1 VEPHHVLGGGFAAS
15 QSVKPLYK
23 CLVLSKLRRL
33 DFALFQSPGT
43 ITRKHDLSS
52 ARRPAVGH
60 RFCDSSKCYTSR
72 SYNHGPCDI
81 AEAAR
86 CGLDWVGEGQR
97 NLYAFICCKLSADE
111 TYRLKGL
118 HNHAMLVTHGTNL
131 VSRPTAF
138 TVQISDHYL
147 GDYAQCCAE
156 TLTACPAPT
165 ACVRGSQIYPFS
177 GTTIT
182 TAW

>member
-1 VEPHHVLGGGFAAS
+1 MIFPVHVALLSAIV
-15 QSVKPLYK
+15 SVTLANAIPA
-23 CLVLSKLRRL
+23 
-33 DFALFQSPGT
+33 DPT
-43 ITRKHDLSS
+43 IT
-52 ARRPAVGH
+52 A
-60 RFCDSSKCYTSR
+60 
-72 SYNHGPCDI
+72 DI